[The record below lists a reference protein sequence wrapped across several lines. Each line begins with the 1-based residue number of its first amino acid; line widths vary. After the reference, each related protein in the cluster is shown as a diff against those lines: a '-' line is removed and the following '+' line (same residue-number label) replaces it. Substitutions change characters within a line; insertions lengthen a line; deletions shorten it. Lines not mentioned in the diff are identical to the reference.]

1 MYEPWM
7 PVFPPRIRKTLRYST
22 TCSLTATSGAVATP
36 QIFRAN
42 DLFDPDFSGTGHQ
55 PMGFDQLMVWYNHFC
70 VVRSKIICTF
80 RCTTATSP
88 TVCLRVD
95 GASSALSVID
105 RIVEFG
111 GCMTDTI
118 SRVGV
123 YGSNK
128 TMSMEVDMPKIQG
141 VSISAVTADPTLR
154 GDAATSPTE
163 VTYFHLT
170 MWDTT
175 AATGSCEVDVV
186 LEQDAY
192 FMEARDATESLL
204 RQARLGRK

>member
-1 MYEPWM
+1 
-7 PVFPPRIRKTLRYST
+7 
-22 TCSLTATSGAVATP
+22 
-36 QIFRAN
+36 
-42 DLFDPDFSGTGHQ
+42 
-55 PMGFDQLMVWYNHFC
+55 
-70 VVRSKIICTF
+70 
-80 RCTTATSP
+80 
-88 TVCLRVD
+88 
-95 GASSALSVID
+95 
-105 RIVEFG
+105 
-111 GCMTDTI
+111 MTDTI
-118 SRVGV
+118 SRAGV

-128 TMSMEVDMPKIQG
+128 TMSMEVNMPKIQG

-204 RQARLGRK
+204 RQARLGRR